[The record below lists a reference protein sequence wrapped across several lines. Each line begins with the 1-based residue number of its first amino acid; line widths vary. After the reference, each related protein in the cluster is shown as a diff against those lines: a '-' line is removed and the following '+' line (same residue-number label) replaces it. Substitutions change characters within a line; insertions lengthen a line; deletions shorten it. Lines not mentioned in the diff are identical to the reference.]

1 MIKKIICLVLL
12 LQFVFS
18 NTDVAFAAYT
28 YNMPNDMKITK
39 EALDELESFLGNDY
53 KAYKYSIKNN
63 GDKTYKLE
71 ITVQDPKKLYKE
83 SAANFRKDMFHRAIP
98 FSATVAVAMPVTV
111 ATITAVSIAIPPI
124 GILGLATSDLELKD
138 IGQGLFQYV
147 YATTVLPV
155 KSTVMLPYDTVRNI
169 KETKKAR
176 KEFRK
181 YEKYLIDKNKPIKVK
196 SGETFEFYAFVDK
209 ETDDIYFK
217 IYYEIA
223 SKENIYHYFRY

>member
-181 YEKYLIDKNKPIKVK
+181 YEKYLIYRLSISTRSHFCK
-196 SGETFEFYAFVDK
+196 
-209 ETDDIYFK
+209 
-217 IYYEIA
+217 
-223 SKENIYHYFRY
+223 